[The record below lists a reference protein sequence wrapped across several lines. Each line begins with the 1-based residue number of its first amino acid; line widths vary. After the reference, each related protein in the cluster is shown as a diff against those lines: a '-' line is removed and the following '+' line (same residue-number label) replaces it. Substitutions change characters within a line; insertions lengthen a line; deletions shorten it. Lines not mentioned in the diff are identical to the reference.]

1 MDSIG
6 NFLIRIK
13 NAQMARHQ
21 AVEAPFSK
29 VKLAIA
35 KLLVAEGLAES
46 AEKKGVKPKERLE
59 IKLKYDED
67 GRPAITEVRR
77 ISKPSKRL
85 YSQAKNLKSVKQGY
99 GLAII
104 STSQGLMTEKEAR
117 KKKLGGEI
125 FCEIW

>member
-1 MDSIG
+1 
-6 NFLIRIK
+6 
-13 NAQMARHQ
+13 MARHQ